1 MAIDFVHLH
10 VHSVFSLLDGACPV
24 AELPRRVKEAGA
36 AVLAVTDHGG
46 DVQVH

>member
-24 AELPRRVKEAGA
+24 AELPRR
-36 AVLAVTDHGG
+36 AVPLRCEIPVERQDLI
-46 DVQVH
+46 